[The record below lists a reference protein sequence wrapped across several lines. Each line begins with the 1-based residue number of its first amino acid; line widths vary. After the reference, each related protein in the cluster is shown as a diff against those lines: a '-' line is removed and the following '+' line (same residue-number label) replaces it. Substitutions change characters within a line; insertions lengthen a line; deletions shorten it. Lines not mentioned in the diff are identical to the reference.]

1 MFDIFKLEIM
11 RFGINGVSAVNQSAH
26 NYGLRRLFINQ
37 LREMIWAE
45 RVFTKTI
52 PKIVDNIASPN
63 LIAILKDHA
72 QTTSQ
77 QIKRLESG
85 FELIGVSTRG
95 KKCIVLEALIKE
107 CKNTLEH
114 TEHGP
119 VRDAAIIA
127 VVQKIEHYAMAAYGT
142 LTFFG
147 KALGENALADAL
159 NQILIEEKEADAFLS
174 EAAYKTIN
182 FDAAFDEKKFL
193 ASHYYRGNTPKF

>member
-1 MFDIFKLEIM
+1 M
-11 RFGINGVSAVNQSAH
+11 NGVSTTNQSAH

-45 RVFTKTI
+45 RALTKTI

-63 LIAILKDHA
+63 LIAIMKDHA
-72 QTTSQ
+72 LITSQ
-77 QIKRLESG
+77 QIERLERG

-95 KKCIVLEALIKE
+95 KKCVVLEALIKE
-107 CKNTLEH
+107 CKDTLKY
-114 TEHGP
+114 TQHGP
-119 VRDAAIIA
+119 LRDAAIIA

-159 NQILIEEKEADAFLS
+159 NKTLIEEKEADAFLS
-174 EAAYKTIN
+174 EAAYRTIN

-193 ASHYYRGNTPKF
+193 ASHYYRGETPKF